1 MVPHKPTNIN
11 NMNKKEI
18 QQWIEKNNKSITNNQ
33 LLMEQAKIEIEFAKM
48 IIEEIKKITPEL

>member
-1 MVPHKPTNIN
+1 
-11 NMNKKEI
+11 MNQKEI